1 MIMYQQRITF
11 EQWSQL
17 AVRKG
22 VCERC
27 GKRGRRQRTFT
38 MTENPWNKNPDGTV
52 RTRREIGSALHSL
65 ADEWE
70 RVPFVHPGCEEKA
83 S

>member
-1 MIMYQQRITF
+1 MYRQTISFDTL
-11 EQWSQL
+11 SQT
-17 AVRKG
+17 AVRTGSCG
-22 VCERC
+22 VC
-27 GKRGRRQRTFT
+27 GLRGRQQRTFT

-52 RTRREIGSALHSL
+52 RTRREIYKALREQ

-70 RVPFVHPGCEEKA
+70 RAPFVHPGCREP